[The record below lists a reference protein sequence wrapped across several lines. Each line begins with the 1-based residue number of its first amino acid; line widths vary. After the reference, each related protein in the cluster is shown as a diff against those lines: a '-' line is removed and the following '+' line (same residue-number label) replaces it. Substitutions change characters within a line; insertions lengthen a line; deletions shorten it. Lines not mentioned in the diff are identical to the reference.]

1 MFNEEMFNEEM
12 FNAEMLNA
20 EMLIKMFNT
29 KHSPMFNTSCV
40 LIKQRL
46 QYIKSIIEG
55 HKLKTDTTDSL
66 NIAFIND
73 VMACYDDIT
82 NTINIVINNS
92 DKVTMKLFEID
103 FNIVKQFIASVNKLS
118 NNYFLTNTN
127 FQTNL
132 TIMIELNNKL
142 SEKLDELR
150 ND

>member
-46 QYIKSIIEG
+46 QYINSIIEG

>member
-1 MFNEEMFNEEM
+1 MSNTEMFN
-12 FNAEMLNA
+12 EMLNA

-29 KHSPMFNTSCV
+29 KHSPEFNASCV
-40 LIKQRL
+40 IIKERL
-46 QYIKSIIEG
+46 QFINLIIEE
-55 HKLKTDTTDSL
+55 HKLKTDTTQAL
-66 NIAFIND
+66 NITFMNYVIT
-73 VMACYDDIT
+73 CYDDIT

-118 NNYFLTNTN
+118 DNYMLSITI

-142 SEKLDELR
+142 SQKLDELR